1 MGHRNPRG
9 VIIHRRGSFFDPR
22 LAWEYGPAMN
32 GKYEFSFDNRHVV
45 SGCIAA
51 VVVVGAVF
59 VLGVLV
65 GKKVATDQRAT
76 RAQDLLSALDDKA
89 AIDRPVTPQ
98 LTFQEEL
105 TKKLPEPAAKPASFP
120 NPAESVSHA
129 DTATADVKV
138 ETLAPVE
145 REPARRPEV
154 AEDKRASPKRVVKPE
169 PRAAAAAG
177 GFTLQLSSTQRRV
190 DADRFAA
197 RLREKGYAP
206 MVNEAQVPGRGT
218 WYRVRLGSFSSRE
231 GAARFLG
238 DFKRETQ
245 LDAFVTAV
253 Q

>member
-1 MGHRNPRG
+1 
-9 VIIHRRGSFFDPR
+9 
-22 LAWEYGPAMN
+22 MN

-105 TKKLPEPAAKPASFP
+105 TKKLPEPTAKSAALP
-120 NPAESVSHA
+120 NPPESVSHA
-129 DTATADVKV
+129 ETATADVKV
-138 ETLAPVE
+138 ETLAPMQ
-145 REPARRPEV
+145 REAARRPEV
-154 AEDKRASPKRVVKPE
+154 PEDKRASPKHAVKPE
-169 PRAAAAAG
+169 SRAAAATG
-177 GFTLQLSSTQRRV
+177 GFTLQLSSTQRRA

-206 MVNEAQVPGRGT
+206 MVSEAQVPGRGT

>member
-1 MGHRNPRG
+1 
-9 VIIHRRGSFFDPR
+9 
-22 LAWEYGPAMN
+22 MN

-105 TKKLPEPAAKPASFP
+105 TKKLPEPTAKSAALP
-120 NPAESVSHA
+120 NPPESVSHA
-129 DTATADVKV
+129 ETATADVKV
-138 ETLAPVE
+138 ETLAPMQ
-145 REPARRPEV
+145 REAARRPEV
-154 AEDKRASPKRVVKPE
+154 AEDQRASPKHAAKPE
-169 PRAAAAAG
+169 PRAAAG
-177 GFTLQLSSTQRRV
+177 GFTLQLSSTQRRA

-206 MVNEAQVPGRGT
+206 MVSEAQVPGRGT

>member
-1 MGHRNPRG
+1 
-9 VIIHRRGSFFDPR
+9 
-22 LAWEYGPAMN
+22 MN

-65 GKKVATDQRAT
+65 GKKVASDQRAT

-105 TKKLPEPAAKPASFP
+105 TKKLPEPAAKPVALP
-120 NPAESVSHA
+120 NPPESTSQAE
-129 DTATADVKV
+129 TAIADVKLQ
-138 ETLAPVE
+138 TLAPVQ
-145 REPARRPEV
+145 REAARRPEV
-154 AEDKRASPKRVVKPE
+154 AEDKRASPKRAVKPE
-169 PRAAAAAG
+169 PRAAAG
-177 GFTLQLSSTQRRV
+177 GFTLQLSSTQRRA

-218 WYRVRLGSFSSRE
+218 WYRVRLGSFTSRE
-231 GAARFLG
+231 GAARYLG

>member
-1 MGHRNPRG
+1 
-9 VIIHRRGSFFDPR
+9 
-22 LAWEYGPAMN
+22 MN

-105 TKKLPEPAAKPASFP
+105 TKKLPEPAAKPGSLP
-120 NPAESVSHA
+120 NPPESVSHA
-129 DTATADVKV
+129 ETATADVRV
-138 ETLAPVE
+138 ETLGPVE
-145 REPARRPEV
+145 REPTRRAEV
-154 AEDKRASPKRVVKPE
+154 AENKRASPKRVVKPE
-169 PRAAAAAG
+169 PRAAAAASSSSG

-206 MVNEAQVPGRGT
+206 MVNEAQLPGRGT

>member
-1 MGHRNPRG
+1 
-9 VIIHRRGSFFDPR
+9 
-22 LAWEYGPAMN
+22 MN

-89 AIDRPVTPQ
+89 AIERPVTPQ

-105 TKKLPEPAAKPASFP
+105 TKKLPEPAAKPASLP
-120 NPAESVSHA
+120 APAEIVTHA
-129 DTATADVKV
+129 ETAPADVKV
-138 ETLAPVE
+138 ETLAPVQ

-154 AEDKRASPKRVVKPE
+154 AEDKRTSPKRAVKLE
-169 PRAAAAAG
+169 PKAAS

-206 MVNEAQVPGRGT
+206 LVNEAQVPGRGT

>member
-1 MGHRNPRG
+1 
-9 VIIHRRGSFFDPR
+9 
-22 LAWEYGPAMN
+22 MN

-65 GKKVATDQRAT
+65 GKKVASDQRAT

-105 TKKLPEPAAKPASFP
+105 TKKLPEPAAKPAPLPAPPEIVSRAETA
-120 NPAESVSHA
+120 PAE
-129 DTATADVKV
+129 VKV
-138 ETLAPVE
+138 EMPAPVQ
-145 REPARRPEV
+145 REPARRLEV
-154 AEDKRASPKRVVKPE
+154 AEDKRASPKRAVRPE
-169 PRAAAAAG
+169 ARAAG

-197 RLREKGYAP
+197 RLREKGYSP
-206 MVNEAQVPGRGT
+206 MVTQAQVPGRGT
-218 WYRVRLGSFSSRE
+218 WYRIHLGSFSSRE

>member
-1 MGHRNPRG
+1 
-9 VIIHRRGSFFDPR
+9 
-22 LAWEYGPAMN
+22 MN

-65 GKKVATDQRAT
+65 GKKVASDQRAT

-89 AIDRPVTPQ
+89 AIDRPVTPP
-98 LTFQEEL
+98 LTFQDEL
-105 TKKLPEPAAKPASFP
+105 TKKLPEPSTKTASLPAP
-120 NPAESVSHA
+120 PESVISQTE
-129 DTATADVKV
+129 TAPTEMKV
-138 ETLAPVE
+138 EPPPAPVR
-145 REPARRPEV
+145 REPTRRPEV
-154 AEDKRASPKRVVKPE
+154 AEDKRANPKRTVKLE
-169 PRAAAAAG
+169 PKVAG
-177 GFTLQLSSTQRRV
+177 AFTLQLSATQKRV

-206 MVNEAQVPGRGT
+206 MVSEAQVPGRGT
-218 WYRVRLGSFSSRE
+218 WYRVRLGNFSSRE